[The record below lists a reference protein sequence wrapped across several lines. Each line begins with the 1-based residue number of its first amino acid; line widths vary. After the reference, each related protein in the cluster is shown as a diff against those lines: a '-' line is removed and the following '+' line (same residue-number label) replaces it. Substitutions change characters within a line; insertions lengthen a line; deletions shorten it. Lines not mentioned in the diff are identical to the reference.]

1 GAAATAAP
9 AATALPRCRRGG
21 VGAAL
26 SLSRNK
32 CHTLALTRVGES
44 ISVALLDTSI
54 FAPDPTP
61 LARPARH
68 SVAERKAGS
77 SAGRFAVRAEEQ
89 QGFSSGRFDF
99 AQLFIILANFV
110 KKHEIG
116 LSQIAFQ
123 AIECC
128 KI

>member
-1 GAAATAAP
+1 
-9 AATALPRCRRGG
+9 
-21 VGAAL
+21 
-26 SLSRNK
+26 
-32 CHTLALTRVGES
+32 
-44 ISVALLDTSI
+44 VALLDTSI
-54 FAPDPTP
+54 FAPAATP
-61 LARPARH
+61 LALASRH
-68 SVAERKAGS
+68 SVAEGKAGS
-77 SAGRFAVRAEEQ
+77 SAGRFAAMAVER
-89 QGFSSGRFDF
+89 QGFSNGRFDF